1 MGKKE
6 EAAERHSKGFNCAQA
21 VVCSFCD
28 ELDISEQEAFKMS
41 EGFGF
46 GMGAQEVCG
55 AVSGML
61 MVASYLSSDGNLE
74 KPATKQKTYKIMK
87 ELQEEFFNK
96 NTSIYCRELLGGP
109 GKPKLRSCRG
119 CVEDAAEMLEAKFF
133 SEK

>member
-6 EAAERHSKGFNCAQA
+6 EAAERHSKGFNCTQA

-28 ELDISEQEAFKMS
+28 ELNISEQEAFKLA

-46 GMGAQEVCG
+46 GMGAKEVCG

-61 MVASYLSSDGNLE
+61 MVASYLSSDGNLD
-74 KPATKQKTYKIMK
+74 KPATKQKTYKVMR

-109 GKPKLRSCRG
+109 GQPKLRSCRG
-119 CVEDAAEMLEAKFF
+119 CVEDAAEILEAKFF
-133 SEK
+133 AEK